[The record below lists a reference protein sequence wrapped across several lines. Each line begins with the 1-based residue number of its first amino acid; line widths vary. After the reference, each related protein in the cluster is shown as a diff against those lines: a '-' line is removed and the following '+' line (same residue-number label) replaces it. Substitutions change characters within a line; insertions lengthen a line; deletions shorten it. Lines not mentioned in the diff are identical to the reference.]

1 MLACKAKMAGSVSE
15 GGGSASVLALKG
27 RAETGCDDNDFST
40 IYDYLRSTKT
50 LLVELELFP

>member
-1 MLACKAKMAGSVSE
+1 MAGSVSE

-40 IYDYLRSTKT
+40 IYDNLRSTKT
-50 LLVELELFP
+50 LLVELELSP